1 MTPEP
6 LSAVPH
12 LTTALSGP
20 LQQIESH
27 LILHQARIEAW
38 LRTQWQLTRAPFYTS
53 VDLRNSGFKL
63 APVDTNL
70 FPAGF
75 NNLNGSFIPLC
86 VHAVQ
91 SAMEKYC
98 PDACR
103 VLVVPENHTRN
114 LFYLESLAALRDIL
128 LKAGFEVRIGSL
140 LPDLEGPLAID
151 LPSGGQIR
159 LEPVVRQGNRLQVEQ
174 YDPCVIV
181 LNNDLTAGRPAPLE
195 GLEQPIVPPM
205 ELGWNKRR
213 KSAHFTHYQDVARE
227 FSNLVDFDPWL
238 IDPLFRN
245 CGEIDFM
252 KREGEDCLARNAN
265 ILLEAI
271 TLKYA
276 EYGIEQ
282 TPFVVMKGDSGTYGM
297 NVMMVQSADELR
309 QLNRKQRTKM
319 AVSKEGRKVTKVIIQ
334 EGVATL
340 ETWGPQLNAAEPV
353 VYMIDHFVVG
363 GFYRVHTQRGPRE
376 SLNAPGMQFEPL
388 AFADSCVTPDPDRP
402 PDDEPNRF
410 YAYGVI
416 ARLALVAAARELAEL
431 T

>member
-1 MTPEP
+1 MTPEQ

-20 LQQIESH
+20 LHELETH
-27 LILHQARIEAW
+27 LLQHQPRIEAW
-38 LRTQWQLTRAPFYTS
+38 LRSQWLETAAPFYGS
-53 VDLRNSGFKL
+53 VDLRNSGYKL

-75 NNLNGSFIPLC
+75 NNLNGAFQPLC
-86 VHAVQ
+86 IHAVQ
-91 SAMEKYC
+91 SAMEKFC
-98 PDACR
+98 PEACR
-103 VLVVPENHTRN
+103 VLLVPENHTRN
-114 LFYLESLAALRDIL
+114 LFYLESLASLRDIL
-128 LKAGFEVRIGSL
+128 HKAGFEARVGSL
-140 LPDLEGPLAID
+140 IPDLDGPLAVD
-151 LPSGGQIR
+151 LPSGKQILLEPIMRRGDR
-159 LEPVVRQGNRLQVEQ
+159 LELDR
-174 YDPCVIV
+174 YSPCVV
-181 LNNDLTAGRPAPLE
+181 LLNNDLTTGRPTLLE
-195 GLEQPIVPPM
+195 GIEQPIVPPM
-205 ELGWNKRR
+205 ELGWNTRR

-227 FSNLVDFDPWL
+227 FSGLVDIDPWW

-252 KREGEDCLARNAN
+252 NREGEDCLARNAS
-265 ILLEAI
+265 ILLDAI
-271 TLKYA
+271 HLKHR

-282 TPFVVMKGDSGTYGM
+282 TPFVVVKGDSGTYGM

-319 AVSKEGRKVTKVIIQ
+319 AVSKEGQKVTRVIIQ
-334 EGVATL
+334 EGVPTL
-340 ETWGPQLNAAEPV
+340 ETWGPEGNAAEPV

-363 GFYRVHTQRGPRE
+363 GFYRVHTGRGPRE

-388 AFADSCVTPDPDRP
+388 AFADSCNTPDPQRD
-402 PDDEPNRF
+402 PDSEPNRF